1 MYKIY
6 TSLNAS
12 SNFVTQNCKYAEIIY
27 LFLLIITT
35 HSLSVRP
42 AKGIDR
48 YNLGKQYRETVT
60 KISDIIQYKTG
71 H

>member
-12 SNFVTQNCKYAEIIY
+12 SNFCDPKLQVCRNY
-27 LFLLIITT
+27 LSISFNNYNSFPI
-35 HSLSVRP
+35 SP
-42 AKGIDR
+42 ASQGHR

-60 KISDIIQYKTG
+60 KISDLIQYKTG